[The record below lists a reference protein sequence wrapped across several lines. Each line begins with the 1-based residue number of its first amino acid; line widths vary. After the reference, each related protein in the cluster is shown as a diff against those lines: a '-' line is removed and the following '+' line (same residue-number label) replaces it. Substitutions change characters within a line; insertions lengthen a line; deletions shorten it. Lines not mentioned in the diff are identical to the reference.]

1 MSNQTFQPQSHQPS
15 AQPIRTRVRLIRSLA
30 GVGVTAGLVASV
42 VPAPS
47 AIAIPSPFPHT
58 TDYKPTT
65 GDFNRCTARLL
76 DLKLPTDEA
85 TSACARA
92 LQPSYLS
99 RCVVKVSK
107 DAGIAATDALNSCRR
122 VRRPEE
128 LASCVVQIHSK
139 VKAAASSDVLDN
151 CTRSLFPDRFA
162 DCVVGTTE
170 ASKLPAPD
178 VINTCVSG
186 GYFPREVDPTFIP
199 YPLTSVEPP
208 AQPVETLPPTSPPP
222 FANPQP
228 TPAPTTPT
236 SPSQVIPQKY

>member
-1 MSNQTFQPQSHQPS
+1 M
-15 AQPIRTRVRLIRSLA
+15 RLLRSLA

-58 TDYKPTT
+58 TDYKPTI
-65 GDFNRCTARLL
+65 GDFNRCSSRLL
-76 DLKLPTDEA
+76 DLKLPPDEA

-99 RCVVKVSK
+99 KCVVKVSK
-107 DAGIAATDALNSCRR
+107 DGGVAATDALAACRR
-122 VRRPEE
+122 VRRPDE

-139 VKAAASSDVLDN
+139 VKAAATAEVLDN

-162 DCVVGTTE
+162 DCVVGTTQ
-170 ASKLPAPD
+170 AAKLPPTD
-178 VINTCVSG
+178 VINTCISG
-186 GYFPREVDPTFIP
+186 GYLPREVDPTFIP

-208 AQPVETLPPTSPPP
+208 TQSLENLPPTTPPP
-222 FANPQP
+222 FANPSV
-228 TPAPTTPT
+228 TPAPS
-236 SPSQVIPQKY
+236 SPSEVVPQKY